1 MVSATVVVVSSVVV
15 VSATVVV
22 VSATVVV
29 VSSVVVVS
37 PVVVASVSSG
47 AAVVVVGT
55 FGTFGTPSVDK
66 PLSSRAAMCAAR
78 VPLPYHPSA
87 SIPRTVCSA

>member
-1 MVSATVVVVSSVVV
+1 MVSATVVV

-37 PVVVASVSSG
+37 PVVAASVSSG

-55 FGTFGTPSVDK
+55 LGTPSVDK

-87 SIPRTVCSA
+87 STPRTVCSASATELGPHW